1 MKDLKC
7 KYITS
12 DDWCHVNT
20 CMLKKVKN
28 EKLEERA
35 EKAKLEEPHVMA
47 ECFDEGCDK
56 TNGCGFCKRPKVR
69 DSYQWSDDECD
80 AERIAEEY
88 VDKLGDSEFLAMY
101 VECQK
106 RLLKASLSHIAAE
119 IKACEHMVGNIG
131 R

>member
-1 MKDLKC
+1 MKNMNC
-7 KYITS
+7 KYITL

-20 CMLKKVKN
+20 CLLKKIKN
-28 EKLEERA
+28 EKLEGRA

-47 ECFDEGCDK
+47 ECFDTGCDK
-56 TNGCGFCKRPKVR
+56 TSGCGFCKKSKVV
-69 DSYQWSDDECD
+69 DGHQWRNDEEE

-88 VDKLGDSEFLAMY
+88 VDKLGDNEFMSMY

-106 RLLKASLSHIAAE
+106 RLLKARLSHIAAE
-119 IKACEHMVGNIG
+119 IKSCEHMVGNIG